1 MRTKHFSF
9 QFEETIPGTFLA
21 QGWLGGILT
30 GYVYMVAVCLS
41 KPNNLAEV
49 LIFCAWFLV
58 LGTIVG
64 VFKSIIMWMPYR
76 VFRFHVRAITR
87 VAITSSLS
95 VLVAYSL
102 ARIDRHFAES
112 DLIRWLL
119 IWLVAGLPTAVLIGS
134 SVKPWNL
141 FTFGT
146 LAGERRR
153 SVLGTLGTLPL
164 RFLSLLTLAAAF
176 LYCCSQLDTELP
188 AYEFI
193 LAFCILLAYLLFTA
207 YVTFRSPRKVVLAIA
222 GLVANIPIVAIGYF
236 AFVTRLMNYGTD
248 ETALYLSALCAMLV
262 TAWAVFLAA
271 RLTVPASIEAFS
283 PAIPDKIFVAQSEQR
298 DHDCLG
304 SRFVEWQ
311 QRVA

>member
-9 QFEETIPGTFLA
+9 QLEETIPGTFLA

-30 GYVYMVAVCLS
+30 GYVYLVAYCFS
-41 KPNNLAEV
+41 NPTETAEV
-49 LIFCAWFLV
+49 LIISAWFAV

-76 VFRFHVRAITR
+76 VFRFQVRAITR
-87 VAITSSLS
+87 VAITSSLT
-95 VLVAYSL
+95 VLVAFGL
-102 ARIDRHFAES
+102 ARIDAHFEER

-119 IWLVAGLPTAVLIGS
+119 VWLIAGLPTAVLIGS

-164 RFLSLLTLAAAF
+164 RLLSLLTLAAPC
-176 LYCCSQLDTELP
+176 LYFAGNLP
-188 AYEFI
+188 TRMPSYEFI
-193 LAFCILLAYLLFTA
+193 LTLSVFVAYLLFSA
-207 YVTFRSPRKVVLAIA
+207 YVTFRSPQKVILAIA
-222 GLVANIPIVAIGYF
+222 GLIANVPIIGIGYF
-236 AFVTRLMNYGTD
+236 AFIIYLEWYGTYQMSLYI
-248 ETALYLSALCAMLV
+248 TAICGLLV
-262 TAWAVFLAA
+262 TVWTVFLAA
-271 RLTVPASIEAFS
+271 RLTMPNSIEAIS
-283 PAIPDKIFVAQSEQR
+283 PKLRGKIVVTQIEQR

>member
-9 QFEETIPGTFLA
+9 QLEETIPGTFLA

-30 GYVYMVAVCLS
+30 GFVYMVAYCLS
-41 KPNNLAEV
+41 KPTEV
-49 LIFCAWFLV
+49 TEILLVSAWFLV

-64 VFKSIIMWMPYR
+64 VFKSILMWMPYR
-76 VFRFHVRAITR
+76 VFQFQVRAVTR
-87 VAITSSLS
+87 VALASSLT
-95 VLVAYSL
+95 VLLAFVL
-102 ARIDRHFAES
+102 ARVDRHFEES
-112 DLIRWLL
+112 NLIRWLL
-119 IWLVAGLPTAVLIGS
+119 TWLMAGLPTAILIGS

-153 SVLGTLGTLPL
+153 NALGTLGTLPL
-164 RFLSLLTLAAAF
+164 RFLSLLTLAAAC
-176 LYCCSQLDTELP
+176 LYAASKLSSQIPSL
-188 AYEFI
+188 EFI
-193 LAFCILLAYLLFTA
+193 LTFCIVVAYLLFTA
-207 YVTFRSPRKVVLAIA
+207 YVTFRSPKKVILDIA
-222 GLVANIPIVAIGYF
+222 GVVANIPVVLVGWF
-236 AFVTRLMNYGTD
+236 AFVYHHNRYST
-248 ETALYLSALCAMLV
+248 EQTALYICTLCTLFV

-271 RLTVPASIEAFS
+271 RLTVPSNTEEFS
-283 PAIPDKIFVAQSEQR
+283 LSTLSNTPPTQIEQR

>member
-9 QFEETIPGTFLA
+9 QLEETIPGTFLA

-30 GYVYMVAVCLS
+30 GYVYMVAYCLS
-41 KPNNLAEV
+41 NPTESTDV
-49 LIFCAWFLV
+49 LIFSPWFLL
-58 LGTIVG
+58 LGTIIG

-76 VFRFHVRAITR
+76 VFRFQMRAVTR
-87 VAITSSLS
+87 VAITSSLT
-95 VLVAYSL
+95 VLVAFGL
-102 ARIDRHFAES
+102 ARIDGHFEES
-112 DLIRWLL
+112 NLIRWLL
-119 IWLVAGLPTAVLIGS
+119 TWLIAGLPTAVLIGS
-134 SVKPWNL
+134 NVKPWNL
-141 FTFGT
+141 FTFGV

-176 LYCCSQLDTELP
+176 LYCCSQLGSEMP
-188 AYEFI
+188 PYEFI
-193 LAFCILLAYLLFTA
+193 LAFCILMAYLLFTA
-207 YVTFRSPRKVVLAIA
+207 YATFRSPQKVILGIA
-222 GLVANIPIVAIGYF
+222 GLVANIPIAVIGYF
-236 AFVTRLMNYGTD
+236 AFVTHLTKSGTD
-248 ETALYLSALCAMLV
+248 ETALYISALCAMLV

-283 PAIPDKIFVAQSEQR
+283 TGMPGKVFVTQSEQR

-304 SRFVEWQ
+304 SRFVEWR